1 MRVRL
6 GVVAVTIVAVLA
18 LAAPSFGAY
27 SEPVVEKATLVVV
40 KNGRKP
46 TWKLRYLLCYQGTD
60 VLQAQIAEYSYAQGA
75 KFRTLQVQT
84 RGERRLPDPSD
95 LGGTG
100 TCAWYTSMTYKS
112 KFPQRAGYSTG
123 VTLQVFAE
131 GTPDHVTTRSF
142 RLHP

>member
-6 GVVAVTIVAVLA
+6 GVVVVTIVAVLA
-18 LAAPSFGAY
+18 FVAPSFGAY
-27 SEPVVEKATLVVV
+27 SEPVIEQASLTVV

-46 TWKLRYLLCYQGTD
+46 TWKLRYLLCYQGAD
-60 VLQAQIAEYSYAQGA
+60 VLEAQVSEFSYAQGA

-84 RGERRLPDPSD
+84 RGERRLTDPSE

-100 TCAWYTSMTYKS
+100 TCAWYQSLSYKS
-112 KFPQRAGYSTG
+112 KFPQRAGYVTG
-123 VTLQVFAE
+123 VTLQVFAG
-131 GTPDHVTTRSF
+131 GTPDRVTTRTF